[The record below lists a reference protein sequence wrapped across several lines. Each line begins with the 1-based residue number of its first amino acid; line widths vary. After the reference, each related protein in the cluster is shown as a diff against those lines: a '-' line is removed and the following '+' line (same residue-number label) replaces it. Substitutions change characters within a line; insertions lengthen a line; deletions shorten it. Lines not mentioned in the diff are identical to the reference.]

1 MQIVLLLDWSLTH
14 DPLKKKKKLELYP
27 YMEFALS
34 QIFICA
40 TWARFD
46 PLAFCTEIG
55 APVMGA
61 DSGYGEEL
69 ATYWAMVKDFQQKV

>member
-1 MQIVLLLDWSLTH
+1 
-14 DPLKKKKKLELYP
+14 
-27 YMEFALS
+27 MEFALS